1 MRTFIQLGS
10 RLVRTWWFWAFA
22 LLALPNCGLP
32 DGTGV
37 FCDSESCCDGESCG
51 TPDCPPSGCECTGPD
66 CPCDPATDPTCEKTP
81 PGPAF
86 EAGLDPSDAIMCDIP
101 VPVANPT
108 LDNCATAAEAAD
120 PANFKTSQAA
130 TLLATGQWSSIALDW
145 SAAATADCGGLPK
158 KVALLAGV
166 FPDGMTLCINCSSQI
181 PMKYATTTKACVA
194 ECVDLVNGITTGFK
208 PADVQSWCD
217 ANAHTSTNY
226 DKTNCDP
233 NFHGACVSG
242 IPDPSFFDPRRHP
255 DPIHWEDVIGTT
267 GGGATD
273 LTRTTPASG
282 QNLTDWT
289 EGAASFETITSGD
302 AWIDFSSTTI
312 DGAHAIGIRESR
324 AAGDVACPDVT
335 LCPDTDASLDD
346 LGFAIDL
353 NHLGQ
358 VYVLES
364 VPAVATTY
372 GPFGANYT
380 VGERFR
386 VHVTDNNDGTASISY
401 GRISGTCD
409 DGTICTEDVFYTSTA
424 APIRYPLRVDA
435 SFRDPSGFANVN
447 IVRIK
452 Q

>member
-1 MRTFIQLGS
+1 
-10 RLVRTWWFWAFA
+10 
-22 LLALPNCGLP
+22 
-32 DGTGV
+32 
-37 FCDSESCCDGESCG
+37 
-51 TPDCPPSGCECTGPD
+51 
-66 CPCDPATDPTCEKTP
+66 
-81 PGPAF
+81 
-86 EAGLDPSDAIMCDIP
+86 MCDIP
-101 VPVANPT
+101 VPVADPV
-108 LDNCATAAEAAD
+108 LDNCASAAEAAD
-120 PANFKTSQAA
+120 PMNLWTSQAA
-130 TLLATGQWSSIALDW
+130 TALANNQHSSIALDW
-145 SAAATADCGGLPK
+145 SAGAKADCGGLPK
-158 KVALLAGV
+158 KVVLLAGN

-181 PMKYATTTKACVA
+181 PMVYATTTKACIA
-194 ECVDLVNGITTGFK
+194 ECVDLVNAITTGFK
-208 PADVQSWCD
+208 PSNVPQWCAD
-217 ANAHTSTNY
+217 NAHTSVNY
-226 DKTNCDP
+226 DKTSCDP
-233 NFHGACVSG
+233 NFQGACIG
-242 IPDPSFFDPRRHP
+242 GTPDPAFFDPRRHP
-255 DPIHWEDVIGTT
+255 DPIHWEDVIGASD
-267 GGGATD
+267 GGGTNN

-324 AAGDVACPDVT
+324 GAGDVACPDVT
-335 LCPDTDASLDD
+335 MCPDTDASLDD
-346 LGFAIDL
+346 IGFSIDL

-372 GPFGANYT
+372 GPFGANYI

-401 GRISGTCD
+401 GRISGVCD
-409 DGTICTEDVFYTSTA
+409 DGTQCTEDVFYTSTA

-447 IVRIK
+447 IVRIR